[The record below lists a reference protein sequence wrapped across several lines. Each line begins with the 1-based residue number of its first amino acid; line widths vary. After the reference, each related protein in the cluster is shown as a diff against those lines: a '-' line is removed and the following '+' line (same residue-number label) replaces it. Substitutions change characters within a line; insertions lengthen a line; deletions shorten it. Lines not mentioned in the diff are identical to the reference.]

1 MTPKQ
6 DIASGARP
14 WSQTQPQHVGLFTRT
29 AARAPGFTKLRRDES
44 HTAALGSSIPTGLC
58 HPAQGCEAR
67 ATLGHP
73 SNSLSYPN
81 GVASLFCRN
90 VLQPLQGCESS
101 GSKPRIARASQPWA
115 KGWNPFGIH
124 RSAACIAALI
134 AFALFAQPFVA
145 RAETVSI
152 VLPTNA
158 AARVE
163 FGAEKLVEALKAVK
177 LDAEILRSDSGSNQ
191 KILVNRWPDRQ
202 GAREGFSFALG
213 GNNDV
218 SISSAEDSGT
228 LYGCLELARR
238 IRAEGKLPLTANF
251 SDKPAMTLRGT
262 CVGMQKTTILPGRKV
277 YEYPYTP
284 ELFPWFYDKEL
295 WGEYLDSLV
304 ANRMNT
310 LYLWNG
316 HPFASL
322 VKLKDYPEAVE
333 VPDAVFAQNVEMF
346 HWLTTEC
353 DKRGIWL
360 VQMFYNIF
368 LPKPLAEKHGVSTQL
383 PAPTPL
389 ASDYTRKSIAEFVK
403 QYPNVGLM
411 VCLGEA
417 LQGTEN
423 QINWATNT
431 ILPGVI
437 DGMKAAGLKEQ
448 PPVVIRTHAMNPEA
462 IMPACFTVYSNLFTE
477 TKYNGE
483 SLTTYEPR
491 GKAAET
497 HRNMAKLGPHLVN
510 VHILSNLE
518 PFRYGATEFIRKS
531 MLASRDRLHASGLHL
546 YPLAYWNWPYS
557 PDIADPP
564 LKQWERDW
572 IWFEAWARYAWNPDV
587 PAAED
592 RAYWVGRLADFYG
605 CDTNAA
611 GKILAAYNDAGEVA
625 PMLVRRF
632 GITEGNRQ
640 TLSLGMTLDQLVNPK
655 KYGAIEELW
664 LSQAPPGE
672 RLDEYVRKELN
683 KETHVGE
690 TPEQVTENCM
700 TASDWAD
707 RALRQAADSVSQH
720 KEEFLRLANDVTC
733 IRLLAGSY
741 VCKFHAAKDV
751 LTYQNTKDRKY
762 LEYALTTLCQSLRRF
777 RTLAEETTN
786 TYHFANSMQTGHRK
800 IPFPGAANGV
810 GTNYHW
816 TQVLPLYEKELADFK
831 AQVAELKDS
840 KRAGSETGAPIAA
853 WPATKIKLISTNAET
868 YEVKLGARPFA
879 DRKYTL
885 TELAPELNGL
895 TGIRFSHEEA
905 KNGRYVPVEFEVTEP
920 VRVLIGYFQNERDLW
935 LQVPNLDFASHADE
949 RGGVDP
955 VLRNAVAI
963 DECPNV
969 NVHAFRYEPGRYK
982 LELIG
987 KGSFVVLGVV
997 PQSVEL
1003 KKRDAKLGMK

>member
-1 MTPKQ
+1 M
-6 DIASGARP
+6 
-14 WSQTQPQHVGLFTRT
+14 QPRFRVKKF
-29 AARAPGFTKLRRDES
+29 
-44 HTAALGSSIPTGLC
+44 
-58 HPAQGCEAR
+58 
-67 ATLGHP
+67 
-73 SNSLSYPN
+73 
-81 GVASLFCRN
+81 
-90 VLQPLQGCESS
+90 
-101 GSKPRIARASQPWA
+101 
-115 KGWNPFGIH
+115 
-124 RSAACIAALI
+124 IAALLSLAI
-134 AFALFAQPFVA
+134 LPAFALQ
-145 RAETVSI
+145 AETISI
-152 VLPTNA
+152 VIASNA
-158 AARVE
+158 APRVE
-163 FGAEKLVEALKAVK
+163 FGAEKLRDALKAVGM
-177 LDAEILRSDSGSNQ
+177 DGEIVRFVGNDNTGRISINDGSQPVSLLVSGLRERTPFNFG
-191 KILVNRWPDRQ
+191 K
-202 GAREGFSFALG
+202 EGFMLNARSPRWALIEG
-213 GNNDV
+213 QDT
-218 SISSAEDSGT
+218 SGT
-228 LYGCLELARR
+228 LYGCLELAAR
-238 IRAEGKLPLTANF
+238 IRTEGKLPTISHF

-262 CVGMQKTTILPGRKV
+262 CVGMQKTYILPGRKV

-295 WGEYLDSLV
+295 WREYLDSLV

-333 VPDAVFAQNVEMF
+333 VSPEVFAQNVEMF
-346 HWLTTEC
+346 HWLTSEC

-368 LPKPLAEKHGVSTQL
+368 LPKPLAEKHGISTQL
-383 PAPTPL
+383 AAPTPL

-431 ILPGVI
+431 ILPGVL
-437 DGMKAAGLKEQ
+437 DGMRAAGLKEQ

-531 MLASRDRLHASGLHL
+531 MLASRDRFHASGLHL
-546 YPLAYWNWPYS
+546 YPLAYWNWPYA
-557 PDIADPP
+557 PDIVSGGDASSPNVAATPP
-564 LKQWERDW
+564 SPAGKSSNVSSDDGVAGTARDGASRLLQWERDW

-611 GKILAAYNDAGEVA
+611 GKILDAYNDAGEVA
-625 PMLVRRF
+625 PMLIRRF

-655 KYGAIEELW
+655 RYNAIPELW
-664 LSQAPPGE
+664 ESQAPPGE
-672 RLDEYVRKELN
+672 RLDEYVRKDWT
-683 KETHVGE
+683 KEPHLGE
-690 TPEQVTENCM
+690 TPKSVIADCRKFASNAVTSVASVASQVTRN
-700 TASDWAD
+700 T
-707 RALRQAADSVSQH
+707 
-720 KEEFLRLANDVTC
+720 EEFLRLKNDMECIQLMALNYSAKMETALRVLRNSFSNDVAQMEVATK
-733 IRLLAGSY
+733 LLGVSLDYFALLELQTR
-741 VCKFHAAKDV
+741 K
-751 LTYQNTKDRKY
+751 TYY
-762 LEYALTTLCQSLRRF
+762 
-777 RTLAEETTN
+777 
-786 TYHFANSMQTGHRK
+786 FANSMQTGHRK
-800 IPFPGAANGV
+800 IPFGGAANGV

-816 TQVLPLYEKELADFK
+816 TQVLPLYEKELADFREEIVK
-831 AQVAELKDS
+831 LKERRSPD
-840 KRAGSETGAPIAA
+840 RLGSNAMQQADLEIGAPAA
-853 WPATKIKLISTNAET
+853 WPAAKFKLISTNAET
-868 YEVKLGARPFA
+868 YEIKPGARPFA
-879 DRKYTL
+879 DRKYTI

-997 PQSVEL
+997 PQTVEL
-1003 KKRDAKLGMK
+1003 KKRDAKLGIK